1 MKKVLNWLKSKYK
14 KILKITGYTM
24 LGLIFTSVIGCSLIL
39 SIQTLKDDGLPRIGK
54 LIPMIIT
61 TDSMEPTINGGDL
74 IFVKIASSDDV
85 EVGDVIS
92 FWDPSNSNVIVT
104 HTLKEVYYKND
115 DLLFKTKGDNN
126 NDFDKTP
133 VPAENLIGIYSF
145 KIPYV
150 GRIGMFLQSTL
161 GLFTCLLIPL
171 TIVLIIDYCRNRKRE
186 MLKDKEILLLKEELK
201 KYQNKE

>member
-1 MKKVLNWLKSKYK
+1 MAVQGLDAAFAAIIKDCQAIAVEAVKNAAKK
-14 KILKITGYTM
+14 T
-24 LGLIFTSVIGCSLIL
+24 
-39 SIQTLKDDGLPRIGK
+39 QKDI
-54 LIPMIIT
+54 
-61 TDSMEPTINGGDL
+61 
-74 IFVKIASSDDV
+74 
-85 EVGDVIS
+85 
-92 FWDPSNSNVIVT
+92 
-104 HTLKEVYYKND
+104 LKEVYYKND

>member
-24 LGLIFTSVIGCSLIL
+24 LGLIFISVIFCSLIL

-74 IFVKIASSDDV
+74 IFVKKASSDDV

>member
-1 MKKVLNWLKSKYK
+1 MKKVLGWLKSKYK
-14 KILKITGYTM
+14 KILKITGYTI
-24 LGLIFTSVIGCSLIL
+24 LGVFFFTIILCSLIL
-39 SIQTLKDDGLPRIGK
+39 SIQTLKDDGLPRIGN

-74 IFVKIASSDDV
+74 IFIKNASSDDV

-92 FWDPSNSNVIVT
+92 FWDPSNPNVIVT
-104 HTLKEVYYKND
+104 HTLKEIYYKND

-133 VPAENLIGIYSF
+133 VPSDNLIGIYSF

-150 GRIGMFLQSTL
+150 GRVGMFLQSTL

-171 TIVLIIDYCRNRKRE
+171 TIILIIDYYRNRKRE
-186 MLKDKEILLLKEELK
+186 ISKDQEIAALKEELN
-201 KYQNKE
+201 KYQNQE